1 MEIRRG
7 QGRPLRRVCQA
18 TVADYQV
25 LVVNGH
31 PPHRYCV
38 VVIDASRAGEP
49 PPTLHQLVRSRI
61 RERGWSYTDLERRSG
76 HALSRGRWQQL
87 GSGAPQRKFP
97 DPASLVAIAQVLEV
111 DITTVVLASAQAVG
125 LDARLPGGDLA
136 HLLPPGTDQL
146 STRMR
151 DAILALIRAAVAESG
166 IEAESE
172 GSGVTVEWPKAD
184 APSRQHD
191 REPARRNI

>member
-1 MEIRRG
+1 M
-7 QGRPLRRVCQA
+7 
-18 TVADYQV
+18 

-111 DITTVVLASAQAVG
+111 DITTVVLAAARSVG
-125 LDARLPGGDLA
+125 LDVSHRGAALS
-136 HLLPPGTDQL
+136 HLLPDQTEL
-146 STRMR
+146 ISERMR
-151 DAILALIRAAVAESG
+151 DAILTLIRAAAAEAG
-166 IEAESE
+166 ADEGHEATRASSA
-172 GSGVTVEWPKAD
+172 GGLRLEWRKDA
-184 APSRQHD
+184 APSESIPQQTERSE
-191 REPARRNI
+191 RS

>member
-1 MEIRRG
+1 MTEHI
-7 QGRPLRRVCQA
+7 
-18 TVADYQV
+18 
-25 LVVNGH
+25 
-31 PPHRYCV
+31 
-38 VVIDASRAGEP
+38 IDGGGTGEP

-61 RERGWSYTDLERRSG
+61 EERGWSYSDLERRSG

-87 GSGAPQRKFP
+87 GSGIAQRKFP
-97 DPASLVAIAQVLEV
+97 DPASLVVIARVLEL

-125 LDARLPGGDLA
+125 LDARLPGSDLA

-151 DAILALIRAAVAESG
+151 DAILALIRAAVAELSIDEGGELSG
-166 IEAESE
+166 M
-172 GSGVTVEWPKAD
+172 TLEWAKAD

-191 REPARRNI
+191 SGSAGRNS